1 MRLLFVTDYSEQ
13 FAFRL
18 LKGIQQYSQDS
29 GERWVVCRM
38 PSSYMHRKGLKEVVK
53 WAVQWRADV
62 VIGQFKP
69 NDNVG
74 LFRKKGIVAMA
85 QDYITPFEE
94 LPNITANYEKMG
106 RMAADR
112 FMARG
117 FKNFAF
123 FGNNGMCWSD
133 RRQKGFKDR
142 LEEAGFGDHV
152 FIYDRQRIENLWYY
166 NQSLLSNWLESLP
179 RPVAIMTCD
188 DNQGSILLEAC
199 SILGY
204 RVPFDVAV
212 IGVDNDPILCNMS
225 DPALSSI
232 DVDIEK
238 GGYEAAAMADRMV
251 KDPSFKGEDIVL
263 QPLSVISRMSSNVF
277 ATTDTA
283 IHAALQFINGNIEH
297 KIQVS
302 DVLEHVPVSRRL
314 LEQRFHKETGLTIY
328 QYITKLRIE
337 RFAQLLL
344 SSKDSISGIAA
355 RLDEPDTKS
364 ISRRFQAVKGCT
376 PSEYRK
382 RFLRKLGG

>member
-123 FGNNGMCWSD
+123 FGNIGMC
-133 RRQKGFKDR
+133 RF
-142 LEEAGFGDHV
+142 EPIVEVFEGDSRVTYVHV
-152 FIYDRQRIENLWYY
+152 
-166 NQSLLSNWLESLP
+166 
-179 RPVAIMTCD
+179 
-188 DNQGSILLEAC
+188 
-199 SILGY
+199 
-204 RVPFDVAV
+204 
-212 IGVDNDPILCNMS
+212 
-225 DPALSSI
+225 DPAKAKEI
-232 DVDIEK
+232 VEK
-238 GGYEAAAMADRMV
+238 HIVGGQPIVEYTVGAAE
-251 KDPSFKGEDIVL
+251 K
-263 QPLSVISRMSSNVF
+263 
-277 ATTDTA
+277 
-283 IHAALQFINGNIEH
+283 
-297 KIQVS
+297 
-302 DVLEHVPVSRRL
+302 
-314 LEQRFHKETGLTIY
+314 
-328 QYITKLRIE
+328 
-337 RFAQLLL
+337 
-344 SSKDSISGIAA
+344 
-355 RLDEPDTKS
+355 
-364 ISRRFQAVKGCT
+364 
-376 PSEYRK
+376 
-382 RFLRKLGG
+382 